1 MNLYLHFPFCRS
13 KCAYCA
19 LHSYVGHS
27 EEDRRNYVSGIIR
40 QLAHLFASTRNW
52 KLKTQ
57 NSKLSTLYFGGG
69 TPALCNLQPLLDFF
83 APHLSPP
90 IPQHET
96 RNPEPGTQNSKLKTL
111 NSKLPTEFTVEL
123 NPLDVSPELLRQLKT
138 GGVNRL
144 SMGVQSF
151 DEATLRAMGRPH
163 TAEQARAAWRQIREA
178 GFDNAGIDLICGWPD
193 ERRNGAVSDAWRR
206 TLDAAAELAPD
217 HCSVYTLILEP
228 KTHLARDVANGRITL
243 PSDDVALAELA
254 AAEQALAAIGLE
266 RYEISSFAK
275 PGWECRHNLAT
286 WRGED
291 YIGIGDGACSREGN
305 AVSRVIFRL
314 RLLKEGF
321 SPAQAAAEFPELAPR
336 VAEWCATLDRFVAEG
351 LLTSHPSTTY
361 RLTSRGTEVCDTI
374 LAELV

>member
-19 LHSYVGHS
+19 LHSYVGRT
-27 EEDRRNYVSGIIR
+27 EEERRNYVSGMIR
-40 QLAHLFASTRNW
+40 QLTHLFAPTRNS

-69 TPALCNLQPLLDFF
+69 TPALCNLQPLLDFLVH
-83 APHLSPP
+83 HLSPP
-90 IPQHET
+90 
-96 RNPEPGTQNSKLKTL
+96 NLKPE
-111 NSKLPTEFTVEL
+111 TEFTVEL
-123 NPLDVSPELLRQLKT
+123 NPLDVSPELLRQLKA

-163 TAEQARAAWRQIREA
+163 TAEQTQTAWRQIREA

-193 ERRNGAVSDAWRR
+193 ERRKDAVSDSWRR

-217 HCSVYTLILEP
+217 HCSVYTLILDP
-228 KTHLARDVANGRITL
+228 KTRLARDVANGRVTL

-321 SPAQAAAEFPELAPR
+321 SPAQAAADFPELAPR
-336 VAEWCATLDRFVAEG
+336 MAEWRAILDRFAAEG
-351 LLTSHPSTTY
+351 FLTSHPSNTY
-361 RLTSRGTEVCDTI
+361 RLTPRGTEVCDTI
-374 LAELV
+374 LSELV